1 MVEKHSR
8 DSHTHRRTGDIQ
20 DPTYAGRNVAVKEGL
35 RRLPRDG
42 MSTPT
47 NGIPTKPRNSAKP
60 RSGRVQSYQ
69 PSAEVI
75 LFLPEEKGSNG
86 SSSSSRLTTPGSTNG
101 GKVASSRLDL
111 AKDHSSTSRTEM
123 RRPSS
128 VHVWSQ
134 RVSRV
139 TATKLAAKAKGDL
152 PPIPSA
158 RQSRSPAPLS
168 TVSIPSAR
176 TAHRSRYSKLLP
188 PTPIPVP
195 GTPKDSTSTDIF
207 VLQRDKVL
215 RGNLRRSRRDGTD
228 DTPALE
234 ALARTRA
241 AEQTGAKADD
251 TVRPNSAPRRSS
263 LKSIGR
269 KVSRKLSIP
278 RRRKNDGDGDRTSRV
293 WSRLPRLAIPGRMSR
308 CPSTASAYSVVI
320 QPTTPA
326 GRRKSIWG
334 SSKRFLELDA
344 HVTEEELPTRIK
356 RILQRRG
363 ADASEPSQ
371 AHVNE
376 PSVNGELYHSDL
388 SLAIE
393 VLRGEP
399 IVEEFSMTSPVD

>member
-1 MVEKHSR
+1 MTNYVWNFHIASR
-8 DSHTHRRTGDIQ
+8 NIREIVHTHRRTGDIQ
-20 DPTYAGRNVAVKEGL
+20 DPTYAGRNVAVKEKL
-35 RRLPRDG
+35 RRLPRDA

-111 AKDHSSTSRTEM
+111 AKDHSSNSRTEM

-168 TVSIPSAR
+168 TITIPSAR

-195 GTPKDSTSTDIF
+195 GRQRTPHRPTSLFCRGTKFSVVTCVDLDGMEPMTHRRWKHSHGRELPSKLVLMQMIPF
-207 VLQRDKVL
+207 VLTQRH
-215 RGNLRRSRRDGTD
+215 
-228 DTPALE
+228 E
-234 ALARTRA
+234 
-241 AEQTGAKADD
+241 
-251 TVRPNSAPRRSS
+251 
-263 LKSIGR
+263 
-269 KVSRKLSIP
+269 
-278 RRRKNDGDGDRTSRV
+278 
-293 WSRLPRLAIPGRMSR
+293 
-308 CPSTASAYSVVI
+308 
-320 QPTTPA
+320 
-326 GRRKSIWG
+326 
-334 SSKRFLELDA
+334 
-344 HVTEEELPTRIK
+344 
-356 RILQRRG
+356 
-363 ADASEPSQ
+363 
-371 AHVNE
+371 
-376 PSVNGELYHSDL
+376 DL
-388 SLAIE
+388 L
-393 VLRGEP
+393 
-399 IVEEFSMTSPVD
+399 